1 MIPSPPDAR
10 LSISPK
16 SYIRFYADSFLK
28 EQSEDYGMRKLTME
42 DVFKALAKPL
52 PDFDI
57 KPGKTALLLI
67 DMQKLVSSE
76 AVVQEALNA
85 GLPQREVKGALQ
97 EYDKRVRRAVKNAQ
111 RILKVCRKKDYDIV
125 HVKLGAQTSDPRH
138 TAKINRK
145 ADFIVPIDAERG
157 KFFSEVA
164 PAKGE
169 LVFPKTNGGA
179 FTGTNL
185 DFVLR
190 NMDIQ
195 SIIVM
200 GFLTDQCVLATTI
213 DAGDIGYD
221 VLLVEDACTGTTK
234 QNHDAVIRIAR
245 DVFLKTKST
254 VELLK
259 ML

>member
-1 MIPSPPDAR
+1 M
-10 LSISPK
+10 
-16 SYIRFYADSFLK
+16 
-28 EQSEDYGMRKLTME
+28 GKLTIE

-52 PDFDI
+52 PDFDVE
-57 KPGKTALLLI
+57 PEKTALLLI
-67 DMQKLVSSE
+67 DMQKLVSSKALLQE
-76 AVVQEALNA
+76 AVGA
-85 GLPQREVKGALQ
+85 GLPERRAKEALQ
-97 EYDKRVRRAVKNAQ
+97 EYDQRVKRVVKNAQ
-111 RILKVCRKKDYDIV
+111 RILRACRKRGYEVV

-145 ADFIVPIDAERG
+145 ADFIVPMDAEKG
-157 KFFSEVA
+157 EFFEEVA

-169 LVFPKTNGGA
+169 LVFAKTNGGA

-195 SIIVM
+195 SLIVM

-234 QNHDAVIRIAR
+234 ENHDAVIRIAR

-254 VELLK
+254 KELLRI
-259 ML
+259 L

>member
-1 MIPSPPDAR
+1 MR
-10 LSISPK
+10 
-16 SYIRFYADSFLK
+16 
-28 EQSEDYGMRKLTME
+28 SEGYGMAKLTME

-57 KPGKTALLLI
+57 KPRRTALLLI
-67 DMQKLVSSE
+67 DMQKLVSSR
-76 AVVQEALNA
+76 ALVQEASDA
-85 GLPQREVKGALQ
+85 GLPEGETRKALR
-97 EYDKRVRRAVKNAQ
+97 EYDQRVKKVVKNAQ
-111 RILKVCRKKDYDIV
+111 KILQACRKKGYDII
-125 HVKLGAQTSDPRH
+125 HIKLGAQTSDPRH

-145 ADFIVPIDAERG
+145 ADFIVPMDAEKG
-157 KFFSEVA
+157 KFFEEVT
-164 PAKGE
+164 PTKGE

-195 SIIVM
+195 SIVVT

-213 DAGDIGYD
+213 HAGDIGYD

-234 QNHDAVIRIAR
+234 ENHNAVIRIAR
-245 DVFLKTKST
+245 DVFLKVKTT
-254 VELLK
+254 EELLK
-259 ML
+259 IL

>member
-1 MIPSPPDAR
+1 M
-10 LSISPK
+10 
-16 SYIRFYADSFLK
+16 
-28 EQSEDYGMRKLTME
+28 GKLTIE

-57 KPGKTALLLI
+57 KPEKTTLLLI
-67 DMQKLVSSE
+67 DMQKLVSSK
-76 AVVQEALNA
+76 ALLQEALSA
-85 GLPQREVKGALQ
+85 GLPERRAKEALQ
-97 EYDKRVRRAVKNAQ
+97 EYDQRVKRVVKNAQ
-111 RILKVCRKKDYDIV
+111 RILKACRKRGYDVV

-145 ADFIVPIDAERG
+145 ADFIVPMDAEKG
-157 KFFSEVA
+157 EFFEEVA

-169 LVFPKTNGGA
+169 LVFAKTNGGA

-195 SIIVM
+195 SLIVM

-234 QNHDAVIRIAR
+234 ENHDAVMRIAR

-254 VELLK
+254 KELLRI
-259 ML
+259 L